1 MDYELHLI
9 ILWEHA
15 RYKQNEILQDI
26 QKQLKVLECY
36 DIKWNKSNIAKNFT
50 RFYGVKLDDNSA
62 KEKECGQGRFL
73 LITVLDENPK
83 YDFVETSRGYEY
95 ANVNILKLKEK
106 YRLWTGGGSKVH
118 ATNSVKECN
127 HDITLLLGKN
137 YKDYLDTAP
146 NSWDGTFKTLNSDLT
161 GTEGWKNLQEVFY
174 VLNNTINYVV
184 LRNHECLPEQF
195 NTKEHGDIDILVDD
209 YQNAIFLLDAV
220 RVSKTPYRVHYKNYV
235 NKQEVFWDLR
245 HVWDNYYCREW
256 EENILERRVINE
268 NNIYIQNS
276 ENYFYSLVYHAIVH
290 KRKIAT
296 DYYDKAKRLFD
307 QLKLDM
313 KICIQDYP
321 YPFDAYFVLL
331 KQFMKKSNYIFSRP
345 DDKSVYYNEAVINTD
360 TVVKYLEKNFPLIRV
375 APIMINHYGNSY
387 FKATAINGQ
396 KLFIKWGG
404 IGDTCKN
411 EFVFTQKLYEANPY
425 NFVKP
430 WFYKCDG
437 DKKFIAL
444 DYVEGIPLD
453 KLLAED
459 IALKTK
465 EDILKQLE
473 NIADTLLKNKVIHR
487 DIRPENLMLTPQG
500 ALKLIDNQFAVSVEK
515 YKESKVVRK
524 NPRVIDGLGGRYAPG
539 SLKWDDMYSIAK
551 IIENIGYTNN
561 TKSILDKVKANVG
574 KMKIKYPKRRYII
587 IRKKILRLLMHLVP
601 IKSWRKKLRNK
612 I

>member
-235 NKQEVFWDLR
+235 NKQEVF
-245 HVWDNYYCREW
+245 
-256 EENILERRVINE
+256 
-268 NNIYIQNS
+268 
-276 ENYFYSLVYHAIVH
+276 
-290 KRKIAT
+290 
-296 DYYDKAKRLFD
+296 
-307 QLKLDM
+307 
-313 KICIQDYP
+313 
-321 YPFDAYFVLL
+321 
-331 KQFMKKSNYIFSRP
+331 
-345 DDKSVYYNEAVINTD
+345 
-360 TVVKYLEKNFPLIRV
+360 
-375 APIMINHYGNSY
+375 
-387 FKATAINGQ
+387 
-396 KLFIKWGG
+396 
-404 IGDTCKN
+404 
-411 EFVFTQKLYEANPY
+411 
-425 NFVKP
+425 
-430 WFYKCDG
+430 
-437 DKKFIAL
+437 
-444 DYVEGIPLD
+444 
-453 KLLAED
+453 
-459 IALKTK
+459 
-465 EDILKQLE
+465 
-473 NIADTLLKNKVIHR
+473 
-487 DIRPENLMLTPQG
+487 
-500 ALKLIDNQFAVSVEK
+500 
-515 YKESKVVRK
+515 
-524 NPRVIDGLGGRYAPG
+524 
-539 SLKWDDMYSIAK
+539 
-551 IIENIGYTNN
+551 
-561 TKSILDKVKANVG
+561 
-574 KMKIKYPKRRYII
+574 
-587 IRKKILRLLMHLVP
+587 
-601 IKSWRKKLRNK
+601 
-612 I
+612 